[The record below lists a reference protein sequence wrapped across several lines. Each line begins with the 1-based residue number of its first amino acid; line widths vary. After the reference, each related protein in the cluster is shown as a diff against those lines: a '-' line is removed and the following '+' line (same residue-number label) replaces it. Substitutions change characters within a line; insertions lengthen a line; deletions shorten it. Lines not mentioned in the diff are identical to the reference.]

1 MHGTALSRLQLH
13 RYLYV
18 VAVVVSLLVVSI
30 FPPCLHGEEIVLHRF
45 ESPEPDSGLE
55 DVLYLS
61 AGVRLMQAG
70 FSSTRDEAG
79 ARYVLLA
86 SYRWRAGGR
95 VLVRYTLTV
104 PAEPGRSLTELELE
118 FPLDHD
124 LDERIS
130 AAVDRLFRDAEISPV
145 ASPDARII
153 GLLSGPPA
161 SRSVPEPADTRQP
174 AADEPLRVSDTAPA
188 SLSGLDPDGSG
199 SSAPPA
205 LDPADTLVL
214 SGPAA
219 PLTELGPPEPGIP
232 GPAVPGREVPVP
244 ELRESEPFVHEPSSP
259 ETAESDMSRHG
270 PPEPEPEEPEPHPET
285 GAGDLEDAARPPVAV
300 RFDSSVS
307 AAGVVLFG
315 DITEFFHYGAGGR
328 FSAGAEWVR
337 ESWSLSLGAAVSVVR
352 VFNDRGVTGGPLYLS
367 TAGPNIEL
375 GSGASVPYR
384 IVFGVS
390 GGLALITV
398 AQEAGALTKTVPYA
412 ELGVHSNLP
421 LGARLSLGGGVRFT
435 AVFDPDLVIMGAAPS
450 FTARIRGG
458 R

>member
-70 FSSTRDEAG
+70 FSSARDEAG

-95 VLVRYTLTV
+95 VLIRYTLTV
-104 PAEPGRSLTELELE
+104 PAEPDRSLTELELE

-130 AAVDRLFRDAEISPV
+130 AAVDRLFREAEISPV

-161 SRSVPEPADTRQP
+161 SRSVP
-174 AADEPLRVSDTAPA
+174 
-188 SLSGLDPDGSG
+188 
-199 SSAPPA
+199 
-205 LDPADTLVL
+205 
-214 SGPAA
+214 
-219 PLTELGPPEPGIP
+219 
-232 GPAVPGREVPVP
+232 GPAVLGREVPVP
-244 ELRESEPFVHEPSSP
+244 EPRESEPSVHEPSSP

-270 PPEPEPEEPEPHPET
+270 PPEPKPEDPESHPET
-285 GAGDLEDAARPPVAV
+285 GAGDLEDAASPPV
-300 RFDSSVS
+300 
-307 AAGVVLFG
+307 G
-315 DITEFFHYGAGGR
+315 
-328 FSAGAEWVR
+328 
-337 ESWSLSLGAAVSVVR
+337 
-352 VFNDRGVTGGPLYLS
+352 
-367 TAGPNIEL
+367 
-375 GSGASVPYR
+375 
-384 IVFGVS
+384 
-390 GGLALITV
+390 
-398 AQEAGALTKTVPYA
+398 
-412 ELGVHSNLP
+412 
-421 LGARLSLGGGVRFT
+421 
-435 AVFDPDLVIMGAAPS
+435 
-450 FTARIRGG
+450 
-458 R
+458 